1 MRAATTDARRLFD
14 ATRIIDDSIRDGA
27 SLDELID
34 ACAAGVSR
42 LVAWDALF
50 LSAADPETG
59 QLTATRCVRELPAE
73 MCAPWI
79 RNEYLE
85 PDVNKFAVLRMRATE
100 APAAG
105 VSTIAEATQGQP
117 VLSRRY
123 QEIYL
128 PAGFGHEL
136 RAVLADRTGVWGY
149 LTLVR
154 ESGAPDFDERERDL
168 VSRIAPDIARAIRHS
183 HRGTRRFE
191 PAPPGVITVDR
202 DGGIM
207 QASDRARAVLD
218 TLCAASVLAV
228 AASAFARADGLPAPE
243 AMTRVRMEDSWF
255 TTHGDVVRDA
265 DGEAVLA
272 SVVVESAHGAELAP
286 VVGAAYDLTARERE
300 VAELLARG
308 EATRSIAT
316 ALQVSTHT
324 VRDYIKQVC
333 AKTGTASRGEAV
345 HVLYGP
351 GG

>member
-1 MRAATTDARRLFD
+1 MRATTDARRLLE
-14 ATRIIDDSIRDGA
+14 ALRITEEPIRDGA

-42 LVAWDALF
+42 LVAWDAMF

-79 RNEYLE
+79 RNEHLE
-85 PDVNKFAVLRMRATE
+85 PDVNKFAVLRQRTAD
-100 APAAG
+100 APAG
-105 VSTIAEATQGQP
+105 VVSTITEATQGQP

-154 ESGAPDFDERERDL
+154 EAGAPDFGDRDRDL
-168 VSRIAPDIARAIRHS
+168 VWRIAPEIARAIRHS
-183 HRGTRRFE
+183 HRGRRRF
-191 PAPPGVITVDR
+191 ASAVPGVITVDR
-202 DGGIM
+202 DGEIV
-207 QASDRARAVLD
+207 QATDRARTVLD
-218 TLCAASVLAV
+218 SLCVASVLSV
-228 AASAFARADGLPAPE
+228 AASAFAGADGLPAPE
-243 AMTRVRMEDSWF
+243 AKTRVRMEDSWLRM
-255 TTHGDVVRDA
+255 HGDVVRDA
-265 DGEAVLA
+265 DGTPVLA
-272 SVVVESAHGAELAP
+272 SVVVQSAHGAELAP
-286 VVGAAYDLTARERE
+286 VLGAAYGLTTREQE

-308 EATRSIAT
+308 ESTRNIAT
-316 ALQVSTHT
+316 ALRISSHT
-324 VRDYIKQVC
+324 VRDYIKQLC

-351 GG
+351 GD